1 MKQAKVHVMARKKD
15 KEKLFG
21 MTRGDI
27 LLGVSLLLLGAIFFV
42 ALIFWGQEEANKVE
56 VKVNGKVVGV
66 YSLAEEQEINLKD
79 LGENTFVISD
89 NHAEMTKAD
98 CPDQYCVK
106 HNPISK
112 NGESIICLPNK
123 VVITI
128 KGKDEGEVDAVSNE

>member
-1 MKQAKVHVMARKKD
+1 MTSTIDRK
-15 KEKLFG
+15 KLFG

-27 LLGVSLLLLGAIFFV
+27 VLGISILLVGAIFFI
-42 ALIFWGQEEANKVE
+42 ALIFWSQEDANKVE
-56 VKVNGKVVGV
+56 VQVNGKIVGV
-66 YSLAEEQEINLKD
+66 YSLSEDQEITLKD
-79 LGENTFVISD
+79 IGENTFRIKD
-89 NHAEMTKAD
+89 NHVEMVKAD

-106 HNPISK
+106 HHSISK

>member
-1 MKQAKVHVMARKKD
+1 MTRRSD

-27 LLGVSLLLLGAIFFV
+27 LLGISLLLLGLVFFV
-42 ALIFWGQEEANKVE
+42 GLIFWGQEEANKVE
-56 VKVNGKVVGV
+56 VKVNGKIIGV
-66 YSLAEEQEINLKD
+66 YSLAEEQEIDLKD
-79 LGENTFVISD
+79 LGENTFLIRNSQV
-89 NHAEMTKAD
+89 EMIKAD

-106 HNPISK
+106 HYPISK

>member
-1 MKQAKVHVMARKKD
+1 MTGEIS
-15 KEKLFG
+15 KEKLLG

-27 LLGVSLLLLGAIFFV
+27 LLGVSLLLLGIIFFV
-42 ALIFWGQEEANKVE
+42 WVLFWGQADANKVE
-56 VKVNGKVVGV
+56 VKVNGKIVGV
-66 YSLAEEQEINLKD
+66 YSLSEEQEIKLKD
-79 LGENTFVISD
+79 LGKNTFVIRG
-89 NHAEMTKAD
+89 NQVEMTKAD

-106 HNPISK
+106 HHPISK